1 MLLVQYSPVDLSNGL
16 LRKKSRI
23 DKKKESAQDFITKQS
38 KPEVSLKKPTTF
50 C

>member
-16 LRKKSRI
+16 LRKKTQNKR
-23 DKKKESAQDFITKQS
+23 KKENAQDFITKQS